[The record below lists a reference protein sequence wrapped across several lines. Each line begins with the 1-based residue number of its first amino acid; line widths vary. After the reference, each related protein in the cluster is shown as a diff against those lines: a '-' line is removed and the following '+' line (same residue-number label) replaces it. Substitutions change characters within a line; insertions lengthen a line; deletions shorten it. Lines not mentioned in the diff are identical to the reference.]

1 MSTRPLITTIVTC
14 YNKAPW
20 IEQCIRSVLSQSIAD
35 SEVLVIDDA
44 STDGSVEIVRRLEAE
59 NTGRLRTIF
68 HRDNKGIPAT
78 WREAVGAARG
88 SYIAR
93 LDGDDWWISDD
104 KLEKQIAALESSGG
118 ESKWCNTDFNI
129 FDTDDRL
136 VSEAC
141 FKSGTVNL
149 PQSFE
154 EMLSTRGFTN
164 TSSWL
169 ADAGLL
175 KDATAYMRDEAAD
188 DSFEMQLYMFRKT
201 RLVTVP
207 EPLVANRMMQG
218 SDSRPKNTEAA
229 LERCRGL
236 LKSQLE
242 SLERTE
248 SREVDY
254 HKLARLLL
262 EEQERQCETV
272 VRLNEALSMKEVHI
286 SSLEAR
292 IEELEKELVRTRAE
306 LDSVYASKRWKLGS
320 RLASII
326 GR

>member
-1 MSTRPLITTIVTC
+1 MM
-14 YNKAPW
+14 
-20 IEQCIRSVLSQSIAD
+20 
-35 SEVLVIDDA
+35 
-44 STDGSVEIVRRLEAE
+44 RLLM
-59 NTGRLRTIF
+59 GL
-68 HRDNKGIPAT
+68 
-78 WREAVGAARG
+78 W
-88 SYIAR
+88 R

-118 ESKWCNTDFNI
+118 ESKWCNTDFSI
-129 FDTDDRL
+129 FDKDDAL

-141 FKSGTVNL
+141 FESGTIPL
-149 PQSFE
+149 PRSFE
-154 EMLSTRGFTN
+154 EILSTRGFTN
-164 TSSWL
+164 TSTWL
-169 ADAGLL
+169 ADADFL
-175 KDATAYMRDEAAD
+175 KDATAYMRDGAAD

-272 VRLNEALSMKEVHI
+272 VRLNEALSMKEEHI

-292 IEELEKELVRTRAE
+292 IEELEKELARTRAE
-306 LDSVYASKRWKLGS
+306 LDSVYASKRWRLGS

>member
-1 MSTRPLITTIVTC
+1 MSARPLITTIVTC

-68 HRDNKGIPAT
+68 HRENKGLPVT

-93 LDGDDWWISDD
+93 LDGDDWWLSDD
-104 KLEKQIAALESSGG
+104 KLEKQIALLESSGG

-242 SLERTE
+242 GLERAGT
-248 SREVDY
+248 
-254 HKLARLLL
+254 
-262 EEQERQCETV
+262 
-272 VRLNEALSMKEVHI
+272 
-286 SSLEAR
+286 
-292 IEELEKELVRTRAE
+292 
-306 LDSVYASKRWKLGS
+306 
-320 RLASII
+320 
-326 GR
+326 

>member
-1 MSTRPLITTIVTC
+1 MNTRPLITTIVTC

-68 HRDNKGIPAT
+68 HRENKGISVT
-78 WREAVGAARG
+78 WREAVDAAHG

-93 LDGDDWWISDD
+93 LDGDDWWLSDD

-242 SLERTE
+242 GLERAGA
-248 SREVDY
+248 REVDY

-292 IEELEKELVRTRAE
+292 IEELEKELARTRAE

>member
-1 MSTRPLITTIVTC
+1 MSARPLVTTIITC

-20 IEQCIRSVLSQSIAD
+20 IELCISSVLFQSIAD
-35 SEVLVIDDA
+35 SEVLVVDDA
-44 STDGSVEIVRRLEAE
+44 STDGSVEIIKRLEAE
-59 NTGRLRTIF
+59 NAGRLRTIF
-68 HRDNKGIPAT
+68 HRENKGLPVT

-93 LDGDDWWISDD
+93 LDGDDWWLSDD
-104 KLEKQIAALESSGG
+104 KLEKQIAALESSEG
-118 ESKWCNTDFNI
+118 ESKWCNTDFSI
-129 FDTDDRL
+129 FGKDDVL

-141 FKSGTVNL
+141 FENGAIPL
-149 PQSFE
+149 PRSFE
-154 EMLSTRGFTN
+154 EILSTRGFTN
-164 TSSWL
+164 PSTWL
-169 ADAGLL
+169 ADADFL
-175 KDATAYMRDEAAD
+175 KDATAYMRDGAAD

-218 SDSRPKNTEAA
+218 SDSRPENTEAA

-292 IEELEKELVRTRAE
+292 IEELEKELARTRTE
-306 LDSVYASKRWKLGS
+306 LDSVYASRRWKLGS
-320 RLASII
+320 KLASII

>member
-68 HRDNKGIPAT
+68 HRENKGIPAT

-104 KLEKQIAALESSGG
+104 KLEKQIAALESSEG
-118 ESKWCNTDFNI
+118 ESKWCNTDFSI
-129 FDTDDRL
+129 FDKDDTL

>member
-1 MSTRPLITTIVTC
+1 MSSEPLVTTIVTC
-14 YNKAPW
+14 CNKAPW

-68 HRDNKGIPAT
+68 HRENEGLPVT

-93 LDGDDWWISDD
+93 LDGDDRWLSDD

-118 ESKWCNTDFNI
+118 ESKWCNTDFSI
-129 FDTDDRL
+129 FDKGDAL

-141 FKSGTVNL
+141 FENGTIPL
-149 PQSFE
+149 PRSFE
-154 EMLSTRGFTN
+154 EILSTRGFTN
-164 TSSWL
+164 PSTWL

-201 RLVTVP
+201 KLVTVW

-242 SLERTE
+242 GLERAE
-248 SREVDY
+248 AREVDY
-254 HKLARLLL
+254 HRLARLLL

-292 IEELEKELVRTRAE
+292 IEELKKELARTRTE
-306 LDSVYASKRWKLGS
+306 LDSVYASRRWKLGS
-320 RLASII
+320 KLASII

>member
-1 MSTRPLITTIVTC
+1 MSSEPLVTTIITC

-44 STDGSVEIVRRLEAE
+44 STDGSVEIVRRLEAK
-59 NTGRLRTIF
+59 NTGRLRAIF
-68 HRDNKGIPAT
+68 HRENKGVPVT

-93 LDGDDWWISDD
+93 LDGDDWWLSDK

-118 ESKWCNTDFNI
+118 VSKWCNADFNI
-129 FDTDDRL
+129 FNEDGTL
-136 VSEAC
+136 IHEEC
-141 FKSGTVNL
+141 FNNGTIPL
-149 PQSFE
+149 PRSFE
-154 EMLSTRGFTN
+154 EMLATRGFTN
-164 TSSWL
+164 ASSWL
-169 ADAGLL
+169 VDAGFL
-175 KDATAYMRDEAAD
+175 KEATTNMHDEAAD
-188 DSFEMQLYMFRKT
+188 DTFELQLYMFRKT

-242 SLERTE
+242 GLERAE
-248 SREVDY
+248 AYEVDY
-254 HKLARLLL
+254 HKLARLLF
-262 EEQERQCETV
+262 EEQEGHCEAA
-272 VRLNEALSMKEVHI
+272 VRFNEAISMKDEYI
-286 SSLEAR
+286 SSLETRA
-292 IEELEKELVRTRAE
+292 EELEKELARTRAE
-306 LDSVYASKRWKLGS
+306 LDSVYASKRWRLGS
-320 RLASII
+320 KLASLI

>member
-1 MSTRPLITTIVTC
+1 MSSEPLVTTIITC

-59 NTGRLRTIF
+59 NAGRLRAIF
-68 HRDNKGIPAT
+68 HRENKGVPVT

-93 LDGDDWWISDD
+93 LDGDDWWLSDE

-118 ESKWCNTDFNI
+118 ESKWCNTDFSI
-129 FDTDDRL
+129 FDKGDAL

-141 FKSGTVNL
+141 FENGIV
-149 PQSFE
+149 PPPRSFE
-154 EMLSTRGFTN
+154 EMLATRGFTN
-164 TSSWL
+164 ASSWL
-169 ADAGLL
+169 VDAGFL
-175 KDATAYMRDEAAD
+175 KEATTNMHDEAAD
-188 DSFEMQLYMFRKT
+188 DTFELQLYMFRKT

-236 LKSQLE
+236 LRSQLDG
-242 SLERTE
+242 LERAE
-248 SREVDY
+248 AHEVDY
-254 HKLARLLL
+254 HRLARLLL
-262 EEQERQCETV
+262 EEQEGQCEAA
-272 VRLNEALSMKEVHI
+272 VRFNEAI
-286 SSLEAR
+286 STKDEYISLLETRA
-292 IEELEKELVRTRAE
+292 EKLEKELARTRAE
-306 LDSVYASKRWKLGS
+306 LDSVYASKRWRLGS
-320 RLASII
+320 KLASLI

>member
-1 MSTRPLITTIVTC
+1 MSARPLITTIITC

-20 IEQCIRSVLSQSIAD
+20 IEQCISSALSQSIAD
-35 SEVLVIDDA
+35 SEVLVVDDA
-44 STDGSVEIVRRLEAE
+44 STDGSVEIIKRLEAE
-59 NTGRLRTIF
+59 NGGRLRAVF
-68 HRDNKGIPAT
+68 HRGNKGISVT
-78 WREAVGAARG
+78 WREAVDAARG

-93 LDGDDWWISDD
+93 LDGDDWWIPDD
-104 KLEKQIAALESSGG
+104 KLEKQIALLESSGG

-164 TSSWL
+164 ASSWL

-175 KDATAYMRDEAAD
+175 KEATAYMRDGAAD
-188 DSFEMQLYMFRKT
+188 DSFEIQLYMFRKT
-201 RLVTVP
+201 KLVTVP
-207 EPLVANRMMQG
+207 EPLVANRVMQG
-218 SDSRPKNTEAA
+218 SDSRPKSTEAA

-242 SLERTE
+242 SLERAE
-248 SREVDY
+248 AREVDY

-272 VRLNEALSMKEVHI
+272 VRLNEALSMKEAHI

-292 IEELEKELVRTRAE
+292 IKELEKELARTRTE

-320 RLASII
+320 KLASII

>member
-68 HRDNKGIPAT
+68 HRENKGIPAT

-118 ESKWCNTDFNI
+118 ESKWCNTDFSI
-129 FDTDDRL
+129 FDKDDAL

-141 FKSGTVNL
+141 FESGAIPL
-149 PQSFE
+149 PRSFE
-154 EMLSTRGFTN
+154 EILSTRGFTN
-164 TSSWL
+164 TSTWL
-169 ADAGLL
+169 ADADFL
-175 KDATAYMRDEAAD
+175 KDATAYMRDGAAD

-292 IEELEKELVRTRAE
+292 IEELEKELARTRAE
-306 LDSVYASKRWKLGS
+306 LDSVYASKRWRLGS

>member
-1 MSTRPLITTIVTC
+1 M
-14 YNKAPW
+14 
-20 IEQCIRSVLSQSIAD
+20 D
-35 SEVLVIDDA
+35 
-44 STDGSVEIVRRLEAE
+44 
-59 NTGRLRTIF
+59 
-68 HRDNKGIPAT
+68 
-78 WREAVGAARG
+78 AARG

-93 LDGDDWWISDD
+93 LDGDDWWIPDD
-104 KLEKQIAALESSGG
+104 KLEKQIALLESSGG

-164 TSSWL
+164 ASSWL

-175 KDATAYMRDEAAD
+175 KEATAYMRDGAAD
-188 DSFEMQLYMFRKT
+188 DSFEIQLYMFRKT
-201 RLVTVP
+201 KLVTVP
-207 EPLVANRMMQG
+207 EPLVANRVMQG
-218 SDSRPKNTEAA
+218 SDSRPKSTEAA

-242 SLERTE
+242 SLERAE
-248 SREVDY
+248 AREVDY

-272 VRLNEALSMKEVHI
+272 VRLNEALSMKEAHI

-292 IEELEKELVRTRAE
+292 IKELEKELARTRTE

-320 RLASII
+320 KLASII

>member
-1 MSTRPLITTIVTC
+1 MSARPLITTIITC

-20 IEQCIRSVLSQSIAD
+20 IEQCISSALSQSIAG
-35 SEVLVIDDA
+35 SEVLVVDDA
-44 STDGSVEIVRRLEAE
+44 STDGSVEIIKRLEAE
-59 NTGRLRTIF
+59 NEGRLRAVF
-68 HRDNKGIPAT
+68 HRGNKGISVT
-78 WREAVGAARG
+78 WREAVDAARG

-104 KLEKQIAALESSGG
+104 KLEKQIALLESSGG

-136 VSEAC
+136 VNETC

-164 TSSWL
+164 ASSWL

-175 KDATAYMRDEAAD
+175 KEATAYMRDGAAD
-188 DSFEMQLYMFRKT
+188 DSFEIQLYMFRKT
-201 RLVTVP
+201 KLVTVP
-207 EPLVANRMMQG
+207 EPLVANRVMQG
-218 SDSRPKNTEAA
+218 SDSRPKSTEAA

-242 SLERTE
+242 SLERAE
-248 SREVDY
+248 AREVDY

-272 VRLNEALSMKEVHI
+272 VRLNEALSMKEAHI

-292 IEELEKELVRTRAE
+292 IEELEKELARTRTE

-320 RLASII
+320 KLASII

>member
-1 MSTRPLITTIVTC
+1 MSSEPLVTTIITC

-59 NTGRLRTIF
+59 NAGRLRAIF
-68 HRDNKGIPAT
+68 HRENKGVPVT

-93 LDGDDWWISDD
+93 LDGDDWWLSDE

-118 ESKWCNTDFNI
+118 ESKWCNTDFSI
-129 FDTDDRL
+129 FDKGDAL

-141 FKSGTVNL
+141 FENGIVPL
-149 PQSFE
+149 PRSFE
-154 EMLSTRGFTN
+154 EMLATRGFTN
-164 TSSWL
+164 ASSWL
-169 ADAGLL
+169 VDAGFP
-175 KDATAYMRDEAAD
+175 KEATTNMHDEAAD
-188 DSFEMQLYMFRKT
+188 DTFELQLYMFRKT

-236 LKSQLE
+236 LRSQLDG
-242 SLERTE
+242 LERAE
-248 SREVDY
+248 AHEVDY
-254 HKLARLLL
+254 HRLARLLL
-262 EEQERQCETV
+262 EEQEGQCEAA
-272 VRLNEALSMKEVHI
+272 VRFNEAI
-286 SSLEAR
+286 STKDEYISLLETRA
-292 IEELEKELVRTRAE
+292 EKLEKELARTRAE

-320 RLASII
+320 KLASII

>member
-1 MSTRPLITTIVTC
+1 MSARPLITTIITC
-14 YNKAPW
+14 YDKAPW
-20 IEQCIRSVLSQSIAD
+20 IEQCISSALSQSIAD
-35 SEVLVIDDA
+35 SEVLVVDDA
-44 STDGSVEIVRRLEAE
+44 STDGSVEIIKRLEAE
-59 NTGRLRTIF
+59 NGGRLRAVF
-68 HRDNKGIPAT
+68 HRGNKGLPVT
-78 WREAVGAARG
+78 WKEAVDSARG

-104 KLEKQIAALESSGG
+104 KLEKQIATLEASGG
-118 ESKWCNTDFNI
+118 ESKWCNTDFNA
-129 FDTDDRL
+129 FDSDDRL

-141 FKSGTVNL
+141 FKNGTVNL

-154 EMLSTRGFTN
+154 EILSTRGFTN
-164 TSSWL
+164 PSSWL

-175 KDATAYMRDEAAD
+175 KEATAYMRDGSAD
-188 DSFEMQLYMFRKT
+188 DSFEIQLYMFRKT
-201 RLVTVP
+201 KLVTVP

-218 SDSRPKNTEAA
+218 SDSRPKSTEAA

-242 SLERTE
+242 SLERAGA
-248 SREVDY
+248 REVDY
-254 HKLARLLL
+254 HRLARLLL

-292 IEELEKELVRTRAE
+292 IKELEKELARTRAE

-320 RLASII
+320 KLASII

>member
-1 MSTRPLITTIVTC
+1 MSARPLVTTIITC

-44 STDGSVEIVRRLEAE
+44 SSDGSAEIVRRLEME
-59 NTGRLRTIF
+59 NADRLRAMF
-68 HRDNKGIPAT
+68 HRENKGVSVT

-88 SYIAR
+88 NYIAR
-93 LDGDDWWISDD
+93 LDGDDWWLSDE

-118 ESKWCNTDFNI
+118 ASKWCNTDFNI

-136 VSEAC
+136 VSETC
-141 FKSGTVNL
+141 FTSGAVNL

-164 TSSWL
+164 ASSWL
-169 ADAGLL
+169 ADADFL
-175 KDATAYMRDEAAD
+175 KNATAYMRDGAAD
-188 DSFEMQLYMFRKT
+188 DSFEIQLYMFRKT
-201 RLVTVP
+201 KLVTVW
-207 EPLVANRMMQG
+207 EPLVANRVMQG
-218 SDSRPKNTEAA
+218 SDSRPKNTETA
-229 LERCRGL
+229 LKRCRGL

-242 SLERTE
+242 SLERAE
-248 SREVDY
+248 AHEVDY
-254 HKLARLLL
+254 HRLARLLL
-262 EEQERQCETV
+262 EEQERQCEAA
-272 VRLNEALSMKEVHI
+272 VRFNEAISMKDEYI
-286 SSLEAR
+286 SSLETRA
-292 IEELEKELVRTRAE
+292 EELEKELARTRAE

-320 RLASII
+320 KLASII

>member
-1 MSTRPLITTIVTC
+1 MSSEPLVTTIITC

-59 NTGRLRTIF
+59 NAGRLRAIF
-68 HRDNKGIPAT
+68 HRENKGVPVT

-93 LDGDDWWISDD
+93 LDGDDWWLSDE

-118 ESKWCNTDFNI
+118 ESKWCNTDFSI
-129 FDTDDRL
+129 FDKGDAL

-141 FKSGTVNL
+141 FENGIVPL
-149 PQSFE
+149 PRSFE
-154 EMLSTRGFTN
+154 EMLATRGFTN
-164 TSSWL
+164 ALSWL
-169 ADAGLL
+169 VDAGFL
-175 KDATAYMRDEAAD
+175 KEATTNMHDEAAD
-188 DSFEMQLYMFRKT
+188 DTFELQLYMFRKT

-236 LKSQLE
+236 LRSQLDG
-242 SLERTE
+242 LERAE
-248 SREVDY
+248 AHEVDY
-254 HKLARLLL
+254 HRLARLLL
-262 EEQERQCETV
+262 EEQEGQCEAA
-272 VRLNEALSMKEVHI
+272 VRFNEAI
-286 SSLEAR
+286 STKDEYISLLETRA
-292 IEELEKELVRTRAE
+292 EKLEKELARTRAE
-306 LDSVYASKRWKLGS
+306 LDSVYASKRWRLGS
-320 RLASII
+320 KLASLI

>member
-68 HRDNKGIPAT
+68 HRENKGIPAT

-104 KLEKQIAALESSGG
+104 KLEKQIAALESSEG
-118 ESKWCNTDFNI
+118 ESKWCNTDFSI
-129 FDTDDRL
+129 FDKDDTL

-141 FKSGTVNL
+141 FENGTIPL
-149 PQSFE
+149 PRSFE
-154 EMLSTRGFTN
+154 EILSTRGFTN
-164 TSSWL
+164 TSTWL
-169 ADAGLL
+169 ADADFL
-175 KDATAYMRDEAAD
+175 KDATAYMRDGAAD

-262 EEQERQCETV
+262 EEQER
-272 VRLNEALSMKEVHI
+272 
-286 SSLEAR
+286 
-292 IEELEKELVRTRAE
+292 
-306 LDSVYASKRWKLGS
+306 
-320 RLASII
+320 
-326 GR
+326 

>member
-1 MSTRPLITTIVTC
+1 MSARPLVTTIITC

-20 IEQCIRSVLSQSIAD
+20 IEQCISSVLSQSIAD
-35 SEVLVIDDA
+35 SEVLVVDDA
-44 STDGSVEIVRRLEAE
+44 STDGSVEIIKRLEAE
-59 NTGRLRTIF
+59 NASRLRTIF
-68 HRDNKGIPAT
+68 HRENKGLPVT

-93 LDGDDWWISDD
+93 LDGDDWWLSDD
-104 KLEKQIAALESSGG
+104 KLEKQIAALESSEG
-118 ESKWCNTDFNI
+118 ESKWCNTDFSI
-129 FDTDDRL
+129 FDKDDVL

-188 DSFEMQLYMFRKT
+188 DSFGMQLYMFRKT

-242 SLERTE
+242 GLERAE
-248 SREVDY
+248 AHEVDY
-254 HKLARLLL
+254 HGLARLLL
-262 EEQERQCETV
+262 EEQEGHCEATV
-272 VRLNEALSMKEVHI
+272 RFNEAI
-286 SSLEAR
+286 STKDEYISLLETRA
-292 IEELEKELVRTRAE
+292 EKLEKELARTRAE

>member
-1 MSTRPLITTIVTC
+1 MSARPLVTTIITC

-20 IEQCIRSVLSQSIAD
+20 IEQCIRSVLSQSITD

-44 STDGSVEIVRRLEAE
+44 STDGSVEIIKRLEAE
-59 NTGRLRTIF
+59 NGGRLHAVF
-68 HRDNKGIPAT
+68 HRGNKGISVS
-78 WREAVGAARG
+78 WREAVDAARG
-88 SYIAR
+88 GYIAR
-93 LDGDDWWISDD
+93 LDGDDWWLSDE

-118 ESKWCNTDFNI
+118 ASKWWNTDFNI

-136 VSEAC
+136 VSETC
-141 FKSGTVNL
+141 FTSGAVNL

-164 TSSWL
+164 ASSWL
-169 ADAGLL
+169 ADADFL
-175 KDATAYMRDEAAD
+175 KNATAYMRDGAAD
-188 DSFEMQLYMFRKT
+188 DSFEIQLYMFRKT
-201 RLVTVP
+201 KLVTVW
-207 EPLVANRMMQG
+207 EPLVANRVIQG

-242 SLERTE
+242 SLERAE
-248 SREVDY
+248 AREVDY

-272 VRLNEALSMKEVHI
+272 VRFNEAISMKDEHI
-286 SSLEAR
+286 SSLETRA
-292 IEELEKELVRTRAE
+292 EELEKELARTRAE
-306 LDSVYASKRWKLGS
+306 LDSVYASKRWRLGS
-320 RLASII
+320 KLASLI

>member
-1 MSTRPLITTIVTC
+1 MSARPLVTTIITC

-20 IEQCIRSVLSQSIAD
+20 IEQCISSVLSQSIAD
-35 SEVLVIDDA
+35 SEVLVVDDA
-44 STDGSVEIVRRLEAE
+44 STDGSVEIIKRLEAE
-59 NTGRLRTIF
+59 NGGRLRAVF
-68 HRDNKGIPAT
+68 HRGNKGISVT
-78 WREAVGAARG
+78 WREAVDAARG

-104 KLEKQIAALESSGG
+104 KLEKQIALLESSGG

-141 FKSGTVNL
+141 FKNGTVNL

-164 TSSWL
+164 ASSWL

-175 KDATAYMRDEAAD
+175 KEATAYMRDGAAD
-188 DSFEMQLYMFRKT
+188 DSFEIQLYMFRKT
-201 RLVTVP
+201 KLVTVP
-207 EPLVANRMMQG
+207 EPLVANRVMQG
-218 SDSRPKNTEAA
+218 SDSRPKSTEAA
-229 LERCRGL
+229 LERA
-236 LKSQLE
+236 E
-242 SLERTE
+242 A
-248 SREVDY
+248 REVDY

-272 VRLNEALSMKEVHI
+272 VRLNEALSMKEAHI

-292 IEELEKELVRTRAE
+292 IEKLEKELARTRAE

-320 RLASII
+320 KLASII

>member
-1 MSTRPLITTIVTC
+1 M
-14 YNKAPW
+14 
-20 IEQCIRSVLSQSIAD
+20 
-35 SEVLVIDDA
+35 
-44 STDGSVEIVRRLEAE
+44 
-59 NTGRLRTIF
+59 
-68 HRDNKGIPAT
+68 
-78 WREAVGAARG
+78 GAARG

-93 LDGDDWWISDD
+93 LDGDDWWLSDD
-104 KLEKQIAALESSGG
+104 KLEKQIAALESSEG
-118 ESKWCNTDFNI
+118 ESKWCNTDFSI
-129 FDTDDRL
+129 FDKDDAL

-141 FKSGTVNL
+141 FENGTIPL
-149 PQSFE
+149 PRSFE
-154 EMLSTRGFTN
+154 EILSTRGFTN
-164 TSSWL
+164 PSTWL
-169 ADAGLL
+169 ADADFL

-207 EPLVANRMMQG
+207 EPLVANRVMQG
-218 SDSRPKNTEAA
+218 SDSRPKSTEAA

-242 SLERTE
+242 SLERAE
-248 SREVDY
+248 AREVDY

-272 VRLNEALSMKEVHI
+272 VRLNEALSMKEAHI

-292 IEELEKELVRTRAE
+292 IEELEKELARTRTE

-320 RLASII
+320 KLASII

>member
-1 MSTRPLITTIVTC
+1 MSARPLITTIITC

-68 HRDNKGIPAT
+68 HRENKGLPVT

-118 ESKWCNTDFNI
+118 ESKWCNTDFSI
-129 FDTDDRL
+129 FDKGDAL

-141 FKSGTVNL
+141 FENGIV
-149 PQSFE
+149 PPPRSFE
-154 EMLSTRGFTN
+154 EMLATRGFTN
-164 TSSWL
+164 ASSWL
-169 ADAGLL
+169 VDAGFL
-175 KDATAYMRDEAAD
+175 KEATTNMHDEAAD
-188 DSFEMQLYMFRKT
+188 DTFELQLYMFRKT

-236 LKSQLE
+236 LRSQLE
-242 SLERTE
+242 SLERAGA
-248 SREVDY
+248 REVDY
-254 HKLARLLL
+254 HRLARLLL

-292 IEELEKELVRTRAE
+292 IKELEKELARTRTE

-320 RLASII
+320 KLASII

>member
-1 MSTRPLITTIVTC
+1 MSARPLITTIITC

-20 IEQCIRSVLSQSIAD
+20 IEQCISSALSQSIAD
-35 SEVLVIDDA
+35 SEVLVVDDA
-44 STDGSVEIVRRLEAE
+44 STDGSVEIIKRLEAE
-59 NTGRLRTIF
+59 NGGRLRAVF
-68 HRDNKGIPAT
+68 HRGNKGISVT
-78 WREAVGAARG
+78 WREAVDAAHG

-93 LDGDDWWISDD
+93 LDGDDWWIPDD
-104 KLEKQIAALESSGG
+104 KLEKQIALLESSGG

-164 TSSWL
+164 ASSWL

-175 KDATAYMRDEAAD
+175 KEATAYMRDGAAD
-188 DSFEMQLYMFRKT
+188 DSFEIQLYMFRKT
-201 RLVTVP
+201 KLVTVP
-207 EPLVANRMMQG
+207 EPLVANRVMQG
-218 SDSRPKNTEAA
+218 SDSRPKSTGAA

-242 SLERTE
+242 SLERAE
-248 SREVDY
+248 AREVDY

-272 VRLNEALSMKEVHI
+272 VRLNEALSMKEAHI

-292 IEELEKELVRTRAE
+292 IEELEKELARTRTE

-320 RLASII
+320 KLASII

>member
-1 MSTRPLITTIVTC
+1 MSARPLITTIVTC

-20 IEQCIRSVLSQSIAD
+20 IEQCISSVLSQSIAD

-44 STDGSVEIVRRLEAE
+44 STDGSAEIIKRLEAE
-59 NTGRLRTIF
+59 NGGRLRAVF
-68 HRDNKGIPAT
+68 HRGNKGISVT
-78 WREAVGAARG
+78 WREAVDAARG

-104 KLEKQIAALESSGG
+104 KLEKQIALLESSGG
-118 ESKWCNTDFNI
+118 ESKWCNTDFSI

-164 TSSWL
+164 ASSWL

-175 KDATAYMRDEAAD
+175 KDATSYMRDGAAD
-188 DSFEMQLYMFRKT
+188 DSFEIQLYMFRKT
-201 RLVTVP
+201 KLVTVP
-207 EPLVANRMMQG
+207 EPLVANRVMQG
-218 SDSRPKNTEAA
+218 SDSRPKSTEAA

-242 SLERTE
+242 SLERAE
-248 SREVDY
+248 AREVDY

-262 EEQERQCETV
+262 EEQERQCETM

-292 IEELEKELVRTRAE
+292 IEELEKELARTRTE

-320 RLASII
+320 KLASII

>member
-1 MSTRPLITTIVTC
+1 MSARPLITTIITC

-68 HRDNKGIPAT
+68 HRENKGLPVT

-104 KLEKQIAALESSGG
+104 KLEKQIALLESSGG
-118 ESKWCNTDFNI
+118 ESKWCNTDFSI
-129 FDTDDRL
+129 FDKDDAL

-141 FKSGTVNL
+141 FENGTIPL
-149 PQSFE
+149 PRSFE
-154 EMLSTRGFTN
+154 EILSARGFTN
-164 TSSWL
+164 PSTWL

-175 KDATAYMRDEAAD
+175 KDATAYMRDGAAD
-188 DSFEMQLYMFRKT
+188 DSFEIQLYMFRKT
-201 RLVTVP
+201 KLVTVP

-218 SDSRPKNTEAA
+218 SDSRPKSTEAA

-242 SLERTE
+242 SLERAGA
-248 SREVDY
+248 REVDY
-254 HKLARLLL
+254 HRLARLLL

-292 IEELEKELVRTRAE
+292 IEELEKELARTRTE

-320 RLASII
+320 KLASII

>member
-1 MSTRPLITTIVTC
+1 MSARPLVTTIITC

-20 IEQCIRSVLSQSIAD
+20 IEQCISSVLSQSIAD
-35 SEVLVIDDA
+35 SEVLVVDDA

-68 HRDNKGIPAT
+68 HRENKGLPVT

-93 LDGDDWWISDD
+93 LDGDDWWLSDD

-175 KDATAYMRDEAAD
+175 KDATAYMRDGAAD

-218 SDSRPKNTEAA
+218 SDSRPKSTEAA

-242 SLERTE
+242 GLERAE
-248 SREVDY
+248 AHEVDY
-254 HKLARLLL
+254 HGLARLLL
-262 EEQERQCETV
+262 EEQEGHCEATV
-272 VRLNEALSMKEVHI
+272 RFNEAI
-286 SSLEAR
+286 STKDEYISLLETRA
-292 IEELEKELVRTRAE
+292 EKLEKELARTRAE

-320 RLASII
+320 RFASII

>member
-1 MSTRPLITTIVTC
+1 MSSEPLVTTIITC

-59 NTGRLRTIF
+59 NAGRLRAIF
-68 HRDNKGIPAT
+68 HRENKGVPVT

-93 LDGDDWWISDD
+93 LDGDDWWLSDE

-118 ESKWCNTDFNI
+118 ESKWCNTDFSI
-129 FDTDDRL
+129 FDKGDAL

-141 FKSGTVNL
+141 FENGIVPL
-149 PQSFE
+149 PRSFE
-154 EMLSTRGFTN
+154 EMLATRGFTN
-164 TSSWL
+164 ASSWL
-169 ADAGLL
+169 VDAGFP
-175 KDATAYMRDEAAD
+175 KEATTNMHDEAAD
-188 DSFEMQLYMFRKT
+188 DTFELQLYMFRKT

-236 LKSQLE
+236 LRSQLDG
-242 SLERTE
+242 LERAE
-248 SREVDY
+248 AHEVDY
-254 HKLARLLL
+254 HRLARLLL
-262 EEQERQCETV
+262 EEQEGQCEAA
-272 VRLNEALSMKEVHI
+272 VRFNEAI
-286 SSLEAR
+286 STKDEYISLLETRA
-292 IEELEKELVRTRAE
+292 EKLEKELARTRAE
-306 LDSVYASKRWKLGS
+306 LDSVYASKRWRLGS
-320 RLASII
+320 KLASLI

>member
-1 MSTRPLITTIVTC
+1 MSSEPLVTTIITC

-59 NTGRLRTIF
+59 NTGRLRAIF
-68 HRDNKGIPAT
+68 HRENKGVPVT

-93 LDGDDWWISDD
+93 LDGDDWWLSDK

-118 ESKWCNTDFNI
+118 VSKWCNADFNI
-129 FDTDDRL
+129 FNEDGTL
-136 VSEAC
+136 IHEEC
-141 FKSGTVNL
+141 FNNGTIPL
-149 PQSFE
+149 PRSFE
-154 EMLSTRGFTN
+154 EMLATRGFTN
-164 TSSWL
+164 ASSWL
-169 ADAGLL
+169 VDAGFL
-175 KDATAYMRDEAAD
+175 KEATTNMHDEAAD
-188 DSFEMQLYMFRKT
+188 DTFELQLYMFRKT

-236 LKSQLE
+236 LKSQLDG
-242 SLERTE
+242 LERAE
-248 SREVDY
+248 AHEVDY
-254 HKLARLLL
+254 HRLARLLL
-262 EEQERQCETV
+262 EEQEGQCEAA
-272 VRLNEALSMKEVHI
+272 VRFNEAI
-286 SSLEAR
+286 STKDECISLLETRA
-292 IEELEKELVRTRAE
+292 EELEKELARTRAE
-306 LDSVYASKRWKLGS
+306 LDSVYASKRWRLGS
-320 RLASII
+320 KLASIV